1 MKKFTLSDI
10 WKHPVFRHLVAAF
23 VLVLVL
29 SQVVLIWLKFYTGH
43 NDSSPVPD
51 FTGMP
56 LEEASAVIAQEKL
69 RYQVIDSV
77 YTPGAQAG
85 AVIQQNPHPGA
96 HVKENRTIF
105 FTINARM
112 PEKVMMPD
120 LRGATLRLAS
130 SRLSAFGLR
139 QGRLEY
145 RNDMAVNS
153 VLSQR
158 YLGREIAPGTRVPK
172 GASIDL
178 VVGKG
183 LSAEMVPVPALAG
196 LSPAAARD
204 SLEMNMLSV
213 GTMVGDETLSGVLSH
228 PDARVWQQRPAQG
241 SSLSI
246 GGSVDLWLTLD
257 ASKLP

>member
-1 MKKFTLSDI
+1 M
-10 WKHPVFRHLVAAF
+10 
-23 VLVLVL
+23 
-29 SQVVLIWLKFYTGH
+29 
-43 NDSSPVPD
+43 
-51 FTGMP
+51 
-56 LEEASAVIAQEKL
+56 
-69 RYQVIDSV
+69 
-77 YTPGAQAG
+77 
-85 AVIQQNPHPGA
+85 IQQNPHPGA

-172 GASIDL
+172 GPPLIWWW
-178 VVGKG
+178 
-183 LSAEMVPVPALAG
+183 E
-196 LSPAAARD
+196 RD
-204 SLEMNMLSV
+204 CL
-213 GTMVGDETLSGVLSH
+213 
-228 PDARVWQQRPAQG
+228 QRWF
-241 SSLSI
+241 LCL
-246 GGSVDLWLTLD
+246 LWRAFPLLRPGIH
-257 ASKLP
+257 LR